1 MEDSNVLHKR
11 KDLGCRERAA
21 DGKKPS
27 DCPDLME
34 NNCQEV
40 LGN

>member
-1 MEDSNVLHKR
+1 MEDSKVLHKR
-11 KDLGCRERAA
+11 KELGCRERAA
-21 DGKKPS
+21 DGMKP
-27 DCPDLME
+27 DCPDVME